1 MLLIAFLCLS
11 TLLQLSVANDEAI
24 LPNWPY
30 NRTNVKS
37 RSALPTESTGRP
49 VTIPKENI
57 DKMANVPF
65 SALSTSN
72 ADVRKL
78 IIDTH
83 NYLRT
88 LVKPSASN
96 MLKMVWND
104 AAAQTA
110 ARYASQCIAGHSAP
124 NLRTI
129 PNFNCGENIFL
140 STFKASWDD
149 VLKSFYS
156 EVVDFIYGYG
166 PRLPNIQTGHY
177 TQLTWATSFQVG
189 CAVAQCSNA
198 KYTYNYVCHYCPPG
212 NFNSSIGF
220 PYKAGKACG
229 DCPSSCE
236 NGLCTNP
243 CPLQDWFANCK
254 EFYSGQKCD
263 ADLDRDCPATCR
275 CSKNQIK

>member
-11 TLLQLSVANDEAI
+11 TLLHLSVANDEAI

-30 NRTNVKS
+30 KRINMRS

-72 ADVRKL
+72 SDVRKL

-220 PYKAGKACG
+220 PYKAGQACG

-236 NGLCTNP
+236 NGLC
-243 CPLQDWFANCK
+243 
-254 EFYSGQKCD
+254 
-263 ADLDRDCPATCR
+263 
-275 CSKNQIK
+275 SK